1 MFVIKE
7 DRHAHVGR
15 EHVLG
20 RVHVGDADRDQ
31 GDEVRQR
38 EAEARAIEALR
49 LTGQQYDILEAI
61 QLSQIT
67 LGMLDGESGITI
79 TGPDTGTG
87 LIQAPSTPSSPST
100 RVSTTTT
107 TTGPGGGGGG

>member
-1 MFVIKE
+1 MRTSVANTFEDVCTSETRIETKE
-7 DRHAHVGR
+7 TKCASERPR
-15 EHVLG
+15 
-20 RVHVGDADRDQ
+20 
-31 GDEVRQR
+31 
-38 EAEARAIEALR
+38 RAIEALR